1 MRDDVMNQMKQAMK
15 SGEKLRLETLR
26 YIWSEIRNAEID
38 KKSELSDDEV
48 HAMLKREMKRRGEA
62 VEQLKENGREEA
74 FLEEEAKM
82 AVVSEFMMEE
92 MNENEVM
99 GLIDEVFDEGITDFG
114 QLMGKVMGKT
124 KGKADGQIVQKLVR
138 EKLGNS
144 S

>member
-1 MRDDVMNQMKQAMK
+1 MLRDEVMNQMKQAMK

-92 MNENEVM
+92 MSENEVM
-99 GLIDEVFDEGITDFG
+99 GF
-114 QLMGKVMGKT
+114 
-124 KGKADGQIVQKLVR
+124 
-138 EKLGNS
+138 
-144 S
+144 